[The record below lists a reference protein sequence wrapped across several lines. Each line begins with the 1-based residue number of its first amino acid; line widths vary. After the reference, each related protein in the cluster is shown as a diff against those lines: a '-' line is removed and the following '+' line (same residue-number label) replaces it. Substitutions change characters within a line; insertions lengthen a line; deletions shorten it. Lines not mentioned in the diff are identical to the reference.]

1 MNAARARIRFE
12 DLDPDLRSINATEA
26 KNTFGTVLMD
36 VLGGERLQVN
46 RNTHA
51 VAVIVGYDHFRRMA
65 EHAAAQPTPDGAA
78 DLGTVMESLD
88 EIPATEAKNNF
99 GTMLMD
105 VLGGRRFAVKRNT
118 RLAAVIVKYDDYHT
132 IWRRSRDATD
142 AGAPPEAPPTH
153 SSLGKSSSKTT

>member
-36 VLGGERLQVN
+36 VLQGDRLQVN
-46 RNTHA
+46 RNGHP

-65 EHAAAQPTPDGAA
+65 DVAAVAPATDGNA
-78 DLGTVMESLD
+78 GTSQTGAEAMDSLS

-105 VLGGRRFAVKRNT
+105 VLGGKRFAVKRNT
-118 RLAAVIVKYDDYHT
+118 RLAAVILKYADYHEV
-132 IWRRSRDATD
+132 WRRARDAS
-142 AGAPPEAPPTH
+142 PEA
-153 SSLGKSSSKTT
+153 SGDGSAGKDPAAGTA